1 MVKVKGTIRPM
12 EIREIQAEGEDY
24 AAARE
29 ALEAQVTEGWQL
41 LSVLTDR

>member
-29 ALEAQVTEGWQL
+29 ALQAQVPEGWQL
-41 LSVLTDR
+41 LSVMTDG

>member
-1 MVKVKGTIRPM
+1 VVKVKGTIRPM

-29 ALEAQVTEGWQL
+29 ALQAQVPEGWQL
-41 LSVLTDR
+41 LSVMTDG